1 MTEIEH
7 ADDDEPAVDSTD
19 PLERRALTLVTC
31 AASP

>member
-1 MTEIEH
+1 MTEIER
-7 ADDDEPAVDSTD
+7 AEPAVDSTD